1 MKQIRMALALAA
13 AVASAGC
20 FQMSTTLHVSP
31 DGSGTIVQRM
41 VFTRAAIEQ
50 LKQLGTMGRGGTQ
63 PFDPLSEDEARN
75 QAEKLGPGVTY
86 VSSTPIDD
94 AAGQGRET
102 IYSFKDISGLHI
114 SRQPQMPGGATV
126 QTDSLKAVDQP
137 VSFSMSRL
145 PNGNSLLT
153 ISMPQPN
160 MNGGALGFGAGGQNI
175 PSPEQL
181 AMAKQLFA
189 GAKVN
194 IGVEPAGTLVR
205 SSTPYVSGQHV
216 TLLDVDFDQVMNS
229 AALERLRGVAN
240 VDDLRAAVKDV
251 PGLVVNLDPL
261 ITIEFAGK

>member
-1 MKQIRMALALAA
+1 MKQIRLALALAA

-20 FQMSTTLHVSP
+20 FQMATTLRVSP

-75 QAEKLGPGVTY
+75 QAEKLGSGVTY
-86 VSSTPIDD
+86 VSSKPIDD
-94 AAGQGRET
+94 ATGQGRET
-102 IYSFKDISGLHI
+102 IYAFKDVGGLHI
-114 SRQPQMPGGATV
+114 NRQPQVPGATV

-160 MNGGALGFGAGGQNI
+160 LNGGALGFGGGANM

-205 SSTPYVSGQHV
+205 SSTPYVSGQRV
-216 TLLDVDFDQVMNS
+216 TLLDVDFDQLMNG
-229 AALERLRGVAN
+229 AVLERIRGVTT
-240 VDDLRAAVKDV
+240 VDELRAVLKDV

-261 ITIEFAGK
+261 ITVEFAGK